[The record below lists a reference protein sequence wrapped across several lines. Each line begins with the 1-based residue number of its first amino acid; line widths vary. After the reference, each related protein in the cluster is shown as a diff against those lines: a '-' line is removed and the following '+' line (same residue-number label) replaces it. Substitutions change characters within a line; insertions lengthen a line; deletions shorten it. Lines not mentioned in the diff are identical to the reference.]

1 MFLLTYHVKPT
12 VDNKDLEKSTGAF
25 VNCFIVSDSLEK
37 ADEIACQEIK
47 EMDWNILTREDAQ
60 TVDSESIED
69 DKREYYEQAI
79 IDKTVFVFYTYP
91 DK

>member
-12 VDNKDLEKSTGAF
+12 SNKKNTGDSKGAF
-25 VNCFIVSDSLEK
+25 VNCYVVDDNLK
-37 ADEIACQEIK
+37 NADKIARKEIK
-47 EMDWNILTREDAQ
+47 EMDWDIVKREEVQ
-60 TVDSESIED
+60 TVDKESIAD
-69 DKREYYEQAI
+69 DKKEYYEQAL